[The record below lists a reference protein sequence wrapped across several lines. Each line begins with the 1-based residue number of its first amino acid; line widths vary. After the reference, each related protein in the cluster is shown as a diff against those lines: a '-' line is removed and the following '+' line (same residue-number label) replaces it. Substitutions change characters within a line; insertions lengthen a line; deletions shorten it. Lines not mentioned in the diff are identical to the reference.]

1 MQNLRIGVVGAG
13 TGGLA
18 AAAFLARDGHKVELL
33 ERFAAPR
40 PIGAGLLLQPTGLA
54 CLARLGLDEGAL
66 ALGTV
71 IYDIDGRTVG
81 GRTVM
86 SIDYRRLRPHLF
98 GLGIH
103 RASLFALLHDEVAR
117 LSVPIATGVDAV
129 RVESHARGR
138 TVVVDRD
145 GRHHGPYDLVVDAS
159 GMRSALRASVGG
171 RIRDRPFTYGA
182 IWAALPITEGWK
194 DRTTLAQ
201 RYDGAPVM
209 IGMLPIGRMPQ
220 DPTPRA
226 AFFWSMRADQHGAW
240 LAAGIDTWKARV
252 TSLWPAVAPVLEAV
266 RGPGDLTFVSY
277 SDVVVARPYCPDLCL
292 AVIGDGAH
300 GTSPQLGQGA
310 NLALIDALTLAD
322 ALKSNGTVE
331 AALVAHHERRRRHVA
346 FYQIA
351 SRWLTPFFQSDSRV
365 AGLLRDATFS
375 LGSRVPLAEGQML
388 QTLAGI
394 KTGVFSSLDP
404 GDWHPR
410 YGLDLPTSQNQLR
423 NPSPLVGEVRR
434 GGLQNIGREGSHR

>member
-18 AAAFLARDGHKVELL
+18 AAAFLARDGHNVQLL

-40 PIGAGLLLQPTGLA
+40 PVGAGLLLQPTGLA
-54 CLARLGLDEGAL
+54 CLARPGLDYGAL
-66 ALGTV
+66 ALGAV
-71 IYDIDGRTVG
+71 IYDIDGRTAG
-81 GRTVM
+81 GWPVLA
-86 SIDYRRLRPHLF
+86 IDYRRLRPHLF

-117 LSVPIATGVDAV
+117 LAVPIATGIEAI
-129 RVESHARGR
+129 RIERHARGR
-138 TVVVDRD
+138 TVVIDRN

-159 GMRSALRASVGG
+159 GMRSALRTAVGG

-182 IWAALPITEGWK
+182 IWAALPITDGWK
-194 DRTTLAQ
+194 EQATLAH

-209 IGMLPIGRMPQ
+209 IGVLPIGRMPQ

-252 TSLWPAVAPVLEAV
+252 TSLWPAVAPILEAV
-266 RGPGDLTFVSY
+266 RVPADLTFVTY
-277 SDVVVARPYCPDLCL
+277 SDVVVARPYCSDLRL

-322 ALKSNGTVE
+322 ALKASTTVE
-331 AALVAHHERRRRHVA
+331 AALAAHHERRRRHVA

-351 SRWLTPFFQSDSRV
+351 SRWLTPFFQSDSRA
-365 AGLLRDATFS
+365 AGLLRDASFA
-375 LGSRVPLAEGQML
+375 LASRVPFAEGQML
-388 QTLAGI
+388 RTLAGV
-394 KTGVFSSLDP
+394 KTGVFGSLDP
-404 GDWHPR
+404 GDWSPR
-410 YGLDLPTSQNQLR
+410 YGMKVQ
-423 NPSPLVGEVRR
+423 PSKAR
-434 GGLQNIGREGSHR
+434 

>member
-1 MQNLRIGVVGAG
+1 MRNLRIGVVGAG

-18 AAAFLARDGHKVELL
+18 AAAFLARDGHQVHLL
-33 ERFAAPR
+33 ERFAEAR

-54 CLARLGLDEGAL
+54 CLARLGLDAGARE
-66 ALGTV
+66 LGAV
-71 IYDIDGRTVG
+71 IHDIQGRTVG
-81 GRTVM
+81 GWPVLA
-86 SIDYRRLRPHLF
+86 IDYRRLRPHLF

-117 LSVPIATGVDAV
+117 LAVPIATGIEAI
-129 RVESHARGR
+129 RIERHARGR
-138 TVVVDRD
+138 TVVIDRN

-159 GMRSALRASVGG
+159 GMRSALRTAVGG

-182 IWAALPITEGWK
+182 IWAALPITDGWK
-194 DRTTLAQ
+194 EQATLAQ

-209 IGMLPIGRMPQ
+209 IGVLPIGRMPQ

-252 TSLWPAVAPVLEAV
+252 TSLWPAVAPILEAV
-266 RGPGDLTFVSY
+266 RVPADLTFVTY
-277 SDVVVARPYCPDLCL
+277 SDVVVARPYCPDLRL

-322 ALKSNGTVE
+322 ALKASTTVE
-331 AALVAHHERRRRHVA
+331 AALADHHERRRRHVA

-351 SRWLTPFFQSDSRV
+351 SRWLTPFFQSDSRA
-365 AGLLRDATFS
+365 AGLLRDASFA
-375 LGSRVPLAEGQML
+375 LASRVPFAEGQML
-388 QTLAGI
+388 RTLAGV
-394 KTGVFSSLDP
+394 KTGLFGTLDP
-404 GDWHPR
+404 GDWSPR
-410 YGLDLPTSQNQLR
+410 YGMKVQ
-423 NPSPLVGEVRR
+423 PSKAR
-434 GGLQNIGREGSHR
+434 